1 MTEQQTTMEQAK
13 PHAAAGTASLWAGVL
28 GAPAAWGLQFEINYA
43 LVPWICGHG
52 WRFLIPL
59 ISAIF
64 IAIGIA
70 TFVLTWREWSK
81 VRSAAQSDDQAG
93 EHGREYFLAILGL
106 MVSGLFT
113 IVIVAQGLAVFFL
126 NPCWD

>member
-1 MTEQQTTMEQAK
+1 MTEQQTVEQ
-13 PHAAAGTASLWAGVL
+13 PSNPPTSWGTASLWAGVL
-28 GAPAAWGLQFEINYA
+28 GAPAAWAVQFEVNYA

-64 IAIGIA
+64 IVIGIA
-70 TFVLTWREWSK
+70 MFVLTWREWSR
-81 VRSAAQSDDQAG
+81 VNHAAQSDDQGG
-93 EHGREYFLAILGL
+93 ESGRRYFMAVLGL
-106 MVSGLFT
+106 LVSSLFT
-113 IVIVAQGLAVFFL
+113 VVILAQGLAVFFL